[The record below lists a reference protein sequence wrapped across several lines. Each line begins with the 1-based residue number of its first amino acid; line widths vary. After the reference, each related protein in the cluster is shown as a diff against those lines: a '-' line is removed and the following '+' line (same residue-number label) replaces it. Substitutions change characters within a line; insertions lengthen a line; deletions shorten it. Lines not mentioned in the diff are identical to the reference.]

1 MRHQIFVTVT
11 ENACRSNDTQ
21 ALFNFPRILCK
32 SDFKDASMLIW
43 TDFKSFVIT
52 YPT

>member
-1 MRHQIFVTVT
+1 MWPGEKF
-11 ENACRSNDTQ
+11 Q

-32 SDFKDASMLIW
+32 KDSKEVSMLIW
-43 TDFKSFVIT
+43 TDFENFAIT